1 MAIKMDIEN
10 FRDCANLLMRFVM
23 RVGIPIETL
32 RIMQKT
38 DIKVFNE
45 LVNAVTKGDMI
56 LGSTIL
62 FTYSLA
68 SMVGVIVTGVKL
80 SHDKEKKGKHL
91 PATKISNQNIFEKFE
106 SKIINPILY
115 PDVVIHDIKKS
126 IQKRRQDKAKK
137 KELSINN
144 NKGMLK
150 SDLNEKFVN
159 QLINK

>member
-23 RVGIPIETL
+23 RVGIPIETW
-32 RIMQKT
+32 RIIQTT

-45 LVNAVTKGDMI
+45 LVNAVTKGDLI

-68 SMVGVIVTGVKL
+68 SLVSVIMTGVKFL
-80 SHDKEKKGKHL
+80 RDKGENGKYL

-106 SKIINPILY
+106 SRIINPILY
-115 PDVVIHDIKKS
+115 PDVVINDIKKN

-144 NKGMLK
+144 NKGILK
-150 SDLNEKFVN
+150 SDLNGKFVN